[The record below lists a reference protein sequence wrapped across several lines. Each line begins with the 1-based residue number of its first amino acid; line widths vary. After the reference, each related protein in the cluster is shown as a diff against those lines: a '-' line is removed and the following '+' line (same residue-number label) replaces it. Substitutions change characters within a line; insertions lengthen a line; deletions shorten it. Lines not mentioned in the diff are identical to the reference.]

1 MSIRLA
7 AAAIA
12 ALTLAAG
19 SVQAQDLGRDTRE
32 TGHEVANAGR
42 ATGHTIADAGRDT
55 GHAVAHTYRRVVH
68 HHRRHYHHHHH
79 DM

>member
-7 AAAIA
+7 AAALA
-12 ALTLAAG
+12 ALTLIAGAA
-19 SVQAQDLGRDTRE
+19 QAQNLGRDTRE

-55 GHAVAHTYRRVVH
+55 GHAVAHTYRKIVH
-68 HHRRHYHHHHH
+68 HRHHRHHYVHHN
-79 DM
+79 M